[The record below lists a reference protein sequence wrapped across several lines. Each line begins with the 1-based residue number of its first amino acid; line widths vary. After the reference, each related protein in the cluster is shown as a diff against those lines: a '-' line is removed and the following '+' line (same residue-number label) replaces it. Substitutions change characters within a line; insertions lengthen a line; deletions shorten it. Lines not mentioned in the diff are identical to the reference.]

1 MLVGH
6 SQIIPNLVLFC
17 FIKKWCHRDFPGGPV
32 VKNPPCNTANAGSIS
47 GLGTKIPQALQQPKI
62 TMIINSNTESRRGC

>member
-1 MLVGH
+1 M
-6 SQIIPNLVLFC
+6 
-17 FIKKWCHRDFPGGPV
+17 
-32 VKNPPCNTANAGSIS
+32 VKNPHSNEGDAGSIS